1 VRDKILDALEAI
13 YTANKKEAEVEL
25 EVYLN
30 NTVGVGEHP
39 HVVTECDKLL
49 RQIDDA
55 EGYILKVKALRKFSA

>member
-1 VRDKILDALEAI
+1 MRDKILDALEAI
-13 YTANKKEAEVEL
+13 YTAQKKEAEVEL

-30 NTVGVGEHP
+30 STVGVGEHP

-55 EGYILKVKALRKFSA
+55 ESYILKVKALRKFSA

>member
-1 VRDKILDALEAI
+1 MRDKILDALEAI

-25 EVYLN
+25 EIYLN